1 MKLVNISRIGIIS
14 IVFSIVSSYSSS
26 ITDNAAIVAAV
37 TSILNLIHPI
47 PFSSVGVWNWNRRS
61 LFGTCQPSAPFYTW
75 NYYLFTAIL
84 YTSNKQKRF
93 SIIVNGNRSNSYI
106 NVLFYA
112 CNCFYFLYYP
122 QPFQS
127 DHMFGWLIVDGLWCL
142 TPLSTIFQLFRGG
155 QLYCRRKPE
164 YQEKSTDLPQVTDK
178 LYHIML
184 YRHVC
189 GYEN

>member
-1 MKLVNISRIGIIS
+1 MELEQTEPVRNLPAERTLLYMELLSFYCNIIY
-14 IVFSIVSSYSSS
+14 F
-26 ITDNAAIVAAV
+26 
-37 TSILNLIHPI
+37 
-47 PFSSVGVWNWNRRS
+47 
-61 LFGTCQPSAPFYTW
+61 
-75 NYYLFTAIL
+75 
-84 YTSNKQKRF
+84 KQEKRF

-112 CNCFYFLYYP
+112 CNCFYFLYYL
-122 QPFQS
+122 QPSQS

-142 TPLSTIFQLFRGG
+142 TPYSTIFQLFRGG

-164 YQEKSTDLPQVTDK
+164 YQENSTDLPQVTDK

>member
-26 ITDNAAIVAAV
+26 ITDNAAIVVAV

-47 PFSSVGVWNWNRRS
+47 PFSSVDVWNWNRRS
-61 LFGTCQPSAPFYTW
+61 LFGTCQPSAPFNTW
-75 NYYLFTAIL
+75 NYYLLIAIL

-106 NVLFYA
+106 NVLFSA

-122 QPFQS
+122 QPVDS
-127 DHMFGWLIVDGLWCL
+127 GWIMVFN
-142 TPLSTIFQLFRGG
+142 STFNNISAISWRSAL
-155 QLYCRRKPE
+155 L
-164 YQEKSTDLPQVTDK
+164 
-178 LYHIML
+178 
-184 YRHVC
+184 
-189 GYEN
+189 